1 MMNLSELVQE
11 GERIATYYIHSEYVT
26 RNALIPE
33 GSTDVSG
40 ALEMTLHRIL
50 DAGGTEDDVYSIM
63 GAIIPT
69 EEDRKGLEKFNEF
82 VEIDLGYVLP
92 GVILLWT

>member
-1 MMNLSELVQE
+1 MINLDELVQE
-11 GERIATYYIHSEYVT
+11 GEIIATYYIHSEYVI

-33 GSTDVSG
+33 GSTDIFG

-50 DAGGTEDDVYSIM
+50 DAGGTEDDVYRIM

-69 EEDRKGLEKFNEF
+69 EEDRRGLEEFNEF

-92 GVILLWT
+92 GVILLWK

>member
-11 GERIATYYIHSEYVT
+11 GEIIATYYIHSEYVT

-33 GSTDVSG
+33 GSTDISG

-50 DAGGTEDDVYSIM
+50 DAGGTEDDVYRIM
-63 GAIIPT
+63 GAIIPDEMRRT
-69 EEDRKGLEKFNEF
+69 ELEEF
-82 VEIDLGYVLP
+82 GEFSEIDLGYVLP
-92 GVILLWT
+92 GLIMSWT

>member
-1 MMNLSELVQE
+1 MINLDKLAQE

-50 DAGGTEDDVYSIM
+50 DAGGTEDDVYRIM
-63 GAIIPT
+63 GAIIPDEMMRAEL
-69 EEDRKGLEKFNEF
+69 EEFGEF
-82 VEIDLGYVLP
+82 SEIDLEYVLP
-92 GVILLWT
+92 GLIMSWA